1 MASNAAPAR
10 AVDWR
15 SGEEI
20 KGLGKELFA
29 QFKKDKVTLLA
40 QATAYNIVF
49 ALPAVLLLVV
59 MAAAVVDR
67 VTSVAVVD
75 NLRQLIQD
83 HAPATTKQLLNDQ
96 VEHAIAKVSGG
107 GLSIGIVVTAL
118 VALWSGSNAIG
129 SLMDAFNLAYG
140 VEEGRGFVRRKAQTV
155 GLTLLLAIFIN
166 LAFALLVF
174 GHRIG
179 LWFADWFGAGSVF
192 NFVWD
197 LARWPVALIAIAIF
211 LAALYYFGPNV
222 EQSFRWISPG
232 SILATLL
239 WLIVTAGFGLYLR
252 VSNPG
257 SAYGV
262 VGSVLV
268 LLFFLYVTG
277 IIFILGAELNAIL
290 ETRHDPKT
298 VRDLATKPEAKP
310 EARAQARRRAPHVA
324 S

>member
-1 MASNAAPAR
+1 MSNQTPAH
-10 AVDWR
+10 AIDWR
-15 SGEEI
+15 SGAEI
-20 KGLGKELFA
+20 KGLGKELFQ
-29 QFKKDKVTLLA
+29 QFKRDRVTTLA
-40 QATAYNIVF
+40 QAIAFSVVF
-49 ALPAVLLLVV
+49 ALPAVLLLMV
-59 MAAAVVDR
+59 MVAAVVDR

-83 HAPATTKQLLNDQ
+83 HAPANTKQLLNDQ
-96 VEHAIAKVSGG
+96 VERAISRVSGG
-107 GLSIGIVVTAL
+107 GLSIGILVTAI

-129 SLMDAFNLAYG
+129 SLMEAFNLAYG
-140 VEEGRGFVRRKAQTV
+140 VEEGRSFVRRRGQTL
-155 GLTLLLAIFIN
+155 GLTLLLAVFIN

-179 LWFADWFGAGSVF
+179 AWVADWVGAGSLF
-192 NFVWD
+192 NFFWD

-222 EQSFRWISPG
+222 EQSVRAISPG
-232 SILATLL
+232 TIVATVL
-239 WLIVTAGFGLYLR
+239 WLLVTAGFGLYLR

-277 IIFILGAELNAIL
+277 IIFILGAEQNAIM
-290 ETRHDPKT
+290 ETRRDPKT
-298 VRDLATKPEAKP
+298 ARDLAPNTAPNPAT
-310 EARAQARRRAPHVA
+310 RAPTRRREPRVV